1 MIEELREL
9 GLNFEYLGNNEIK
22 EDSYFSGKT
31 VVLTGTLSKYGR
43 KQATELLENLGA
55 KVTGSVSVKTNIVI
69 FGAEA
74 GSKLD
79 KAHQL
84 GIETMDEEQFESI
97 IQSESNKW

>member
-1 MIEELREL
+1 ML
-9 GLNFEYLGNNEIK
+9 K
-22 EDSYFSGKT
+22 MK
-31 VVLTGTLSKYGR
+31 
-43 KQATELLENLGA
+43 
-55 KVTGSVSVKTNIVI
+55 NIVI

-97 IQSESNKW
+97 IQSESSK